1 MPSTGTTATRPHKA
15 IVFTHFG
22 GLKYTDDFS
31 QNINIIEKQY
41 RTILERYCQ
50 SYEQDGN
57 PGLVYVY
64 VDWAYRKIVEAANSP
79 GAPTDG
85 RGAIFDR
92 DKKTFFVDGHVLADE
107 LKLFDVLQGQEDEI
121 KSEIQTAGGIPGPR
135 FEYVGIVKLF
145 NLLNSIVDIDP
156 GLIGY
161 LSGNLGKSTY
171 DTPKFVE
178 TVIRLARL
186 AVPGLAADPV
196 VRLDEDV
203 TPSVGF
209 FGELLSHYRSKEIF
223 EGFSFFSGRYGDGTD
238 WLNDFAVRTHGF
250 FDPAW
255 DSIPPESP
263 AQTAKYEDAVR
274 AIKIFLSDLVEL
286 GAPQFSFADSQPSF
300 SANLERLLTA
310 RGHNVFRR
318 LGPQAISGAGLIISY
333 LCVESLPPLMNFNE
347 LHVWVDDHFKRRLHE
362 ALGNIRHV
370 RPESIA
376 KAICTQKRFDPD
388 RPIRVTEK
396 DVNWYLNDYLY
407 RVLRGCCLLSLVSN
421 VDGSLTRYSEL
432 VRDIV
437 GGVVREGDP
446 RVSEAALQKL
456 HLDCRDVTD
465 IRYDDVLQCWQ
476 SIEFKE
482 FRVFKWA
489 MDKAVDKTRDLTA
502 QPDRVDLRSKICDQV
517 VNDAID
523 YLRLLLKWHWIVKA
537 IKQLPKAGNYWL
549 YRPAV

>member
-1 MPSTGTTATRPHKA
+1 MPTTGTTASRPHKA

-31 QNINIIEKQY
+31 RNITIIEKQY
-41 RTILERYCQ
+41 RTILKRYCQ

-64 VDWAYRKIVEAANSP
+64 VDWAYRRIVEAANSP
-79 GAPTDG
+79 QEGQD
-85 RGAIFDR
+85 AIFDR
-92 DKKTFFVDGHVLADE
+92 SKRTFLVDGHVLADE
-107 LKLFDVLQGQEDEI
+107 LKLFDVLERQEAEI

-145 NLLNSIVDIDP
+145 NVLNCIVDIDP

-161 LSGNLGKSTY
+161 LSGKFGLQTY

-203 TPSVGF
+203 TPSDGF
-209 FGELLSHYRSKEIF
+209 FGELLSHYRSKEIM

-263 AQTAKYEDAVR
+263 TQKAKYEDALG
-274 AIKIFLSDLVEL
+274 AIRTFLSDLVEL
-286 GAPQFSFADSQPSF
+286 GAPQFSFADSQPYF
-300 SANLERLLTA
+300 SANLRRLLIA
-310 RGHNVFRR
+310 RGPHVLRR
-318 LGPQAISGAGLIISY
+318 LGPQAISGAGLVISY
-333 LCVESLPPLMNFNE
+333 LCVESLPPLMNFNQ

-362 ALGNIRHV
+362 ALGNISHL

-376 KAICTQKRFDPD
+376 KAICTQKRFNPD
-388 RPIRVTEK
+388 RPIRITKK
-396 DVNWYLNDYLY
+396 DVDWYFNDYLY

-421 VDGSLTRYSEL
+421 VDGSLTKYSEL

-437 GGVVREGDP
+437 GGVVREGDA
-446 RVSEAALQKL
+446 RVSAAALDAL
-456 HLDCRDVTD
+456 HLNCRKVTD
-465 IRYDDVLQCWQ
+465 IRYDHVLDCWQ
-476 SIEFKE
+476 SIEFE
-482 FRVFKWA
+482 AFGISPWA
-489 MDKAVDKTRDLTA
+489 MDKTGNMELK
-502 QPDRVDLRSKICDQV
+502 SKICDQV
-517 VNDAID
+517 VEDAID
-523 YLRLLLKWHWIVKA
+523 YIRLLLKWHWIVKA

-549 YRPAV
+549 YRPAG